1 MSHPLRASRAPFE
14 GATPA
19 DRRSRICGVRLVA
32 TGVALAVSL
41 AAWAQESSP
50 ISPAERRLFVD
61 DHLSS
66 LHAPTTL
73 RYAFVKTGTLEP
85 GRRDELSI
93 VLRPGGDGRCC
104 VASGGFAGEQEAPL
118 PQIEDAKANPV
129 VLHFLERDVREM
141 RRLTGGQPT
150 YFRKRLRLSLADA
163 ATLQDTT
170 VRYRGQTL
178 PAVEVRVTPYADDPM
193 RTRYERFAAKQ
204 YVFVLAAGVPGGVVE
219 LRSSVPG
226 PTTDGTPLLQE
237 TLTLQDDR

>member
-1 MSHPLRASRAPFE
+1 MNHPLRASRAPFE

-32 TGVALAVSL
+32 TAVALAISV

-50 ISPAERRLFVD
+50 ISQAERRLFVD
-61 DHLSS
+61 DHLSN

-129 VLHFLERDVREM
+129 HLRIRH
-141 RRLTGGQPT
+141 RRG
-150 YFRKRLRLSLADA
+150 
-163 ATLQDTT
+163 
-170 VRYRGQTL
+170 RGQML
-178 PAVEVRVTPYADDPM
+178 PAVELRVTPYADDPM
-193 RTRYERFAAKQ
+193 RGRYERFAAKQ
-204 YVFVLAAGVPGGVVE
+204 YVFVLADGVPGGVVE
-219 LRSSVPG
+219 MRSSVPG
-226 PTTDGTPLLQE
+226 PTADGAPLLQE
-237 TLTLQDDR
+237 TLTLQDDK